1 MQSCWL
7 VYGAWCPGGH
17 VLPYGVAASALLSA
31 RLGSTFKSSGGR
43 ASIDAVAEVWTAS
56 KLRRVSGRRPVKTS
70 RAKYVEKETGATEIG
85 DAQES
90 ANGVSAQ

>member
-1 MQSCWL
+1 M
-7 VYGAWCPGGH
+7 VPG
-17 VLPYGVAASALLSA
+17 VLEATFCLTGSLHLRSYLHAGDRPY
-31 RLGSTFKSSGGR
+31 RLSGGW
-43 ASIDAVAEVWTAS
+43 ASVYAVAEVWRAS
-56 KLRRVSGRRPVKTS
+56 KLRRVSGRRPVKMS